1 MSPEIVTRE
10 GHSFEV
16 DYYCMGALLYE
27 MVVGCPPFY
36 HHNSPEN
43 QTKARI
49 LEEAV

>member
-1 MSPEIVTRE
+1 MSPEVVSRN

-36 HHNSPEN
+36 EPNISE
-43 QTKARI
+43 T
-49 LEEAV
+49 